1 LIPIA
6 RNEERDMEKRQN
18 AVTFKGEGK
27 TLVGPKLK
35 AGDKAPD
42 FAVLNQGLELVTLAK
57 TPAKVRLF
65 SVVPSLDTPVC
76 SQQTKKFDETLGSY
90 KDKLACYTIS
100 LDLPFAQK
108 RFCSAE
114 HIGNMQTLSDVHN
127 HSFGQSYGVL
137 IEGLPLPLLS
147 RAVFVVDRN
156 GTITYA
162 EYVPEVTSHP
172 NYDAALAA
180 VKSVVGA

>member
-1 LIPIA
+1 
-6 RNEERDMEKRQN
+6 MQKRPN
-18 AVTFKGEGK
+18 AVTFKGDPK
-27 TLVGPKLK
+27 TLVGPQLK

-42 FAVLNQGLELVTLAK
+42 FACLAGMDMVSLAR
-57 TPAKVRLF
+57 TPAKARLF

-76 SQQTKKFDETLGSY
+76 SMQTKKFDEALGAY
-90 KDKLACYTIS
+90 KDALACYTFS

-108 RFCSAE
+108 RFCGAE

-127 HSFGQSYGVL
+127 HSFGQNYGVL
-137 IEGLPLPLLS
+137 LEGLPLPLLT
-147 RAVFVVDRN
+147 RAVFVIDKN
-156 GTITYA
+156 GTVTYA

-180 VKSVVGA
+180 VKAVV